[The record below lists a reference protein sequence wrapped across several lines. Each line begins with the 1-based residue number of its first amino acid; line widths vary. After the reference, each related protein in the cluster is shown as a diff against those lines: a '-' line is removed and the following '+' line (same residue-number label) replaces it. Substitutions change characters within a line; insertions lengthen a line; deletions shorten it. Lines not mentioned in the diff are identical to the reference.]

1 MLMWEV
7 LVGIPALA
15 GLSAARVHSYTSR
28 GLRPQFPPNTP
39 DHYRGLA
46 HACWAQDPRRRPTA
60 GALVV
65 ALHKVGRGPGCWVRA
80 GVGCRTQGRKEG
92 ANAREGCNVCGCASL
107 RGGKE
112 KGGCTVREWIVR
124 GYSA

>member
-65 ALHKVGRGPGCWVRA
+65 ALHKVGRGR
-80 GVGCRTQGRKEG
+80 GRG
-92 ANAREGCNVCGCASL
+92 S
-107 RGGKE
+107 
-112 KGGCTVREWIVR
+112 
-124 GYSA
+124 